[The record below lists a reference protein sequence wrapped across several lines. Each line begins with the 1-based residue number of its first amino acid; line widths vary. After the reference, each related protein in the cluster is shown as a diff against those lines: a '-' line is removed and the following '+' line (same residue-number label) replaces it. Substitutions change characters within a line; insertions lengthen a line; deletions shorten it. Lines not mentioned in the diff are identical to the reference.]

1 MYPSLFIV
9 IILLSIVI
17 RYDAQAFT
25 TPPRTTTIIQCI
37 SSSYYHHTD
46 VVSSRRKN
54 EFHNFVQLYSANTDE
69 EVATT
74 IIQQNCDGASSSA
87 IENQVVYNTA
97 GMPTLTQLIVDD
109 TTNESTVSEE
119 DAEQSYR
126 RGLATIGFITLLF
139 ASNSPS
145 LHSAFAFT
153 TTAPPVLL
161 INALVTVVGKSREL
175 SSCLFVDQIMNKNL
189 RPLFLLPGLSGVV
202 VVSPLLGQIVP
213 DPSKKRLE
221 NDIIAYDDVDD
232 ETTTA
237 TATTTKS
244 LNNFATLAG
253 SSSTIA
259 GAELGL
265 WKTLGTTANIYGL
278 SQTSSDHGAFLI
290 QLTTLI
296 VPAAQGLSGV
306 PIPKRIWTAIGLA
319 LAGVFMFTQD
329 PSQSDCASLQGDLI
343 CALAAIFYATYDLRL
358 FKWGKIVPTDQL
370 ITTKMV
376 TQSLLSFGL
385 LAMLGREE
393 TLDFI
398 LKASYHDLEL
408 VGLVS
413 LWSGLA
419 VNCIAPYLQVS
430 GQQAVGPARAQIL
443 YASQPLWASIMGF
456 VILNEQ
462 FGIEGFIGGA
472 AFLGAMFLAAT
483 ADMPNPDCG
492 VVECEV

>member
-1 MYPSLFIV
+1 M
-9 IILLSIVI
+9 
-17 RYDAQAFT
+17 YDAQAFT

-69 EVATT
+69 EVTT
-74 IIQQNCDGASSSA
+74 IIQQNGDGASSSA
-87 IENQVVYNTA
+87 IENQVVLYTA

-109 TTNESTVSEE
+109 TTNESTISEE

-139 ASNSPS
+139 ASNSPT

-175 SSCLFVDQIMNKNL
+175 SSCLFVDHIMHKNL
-189 RPLFLLPGLSGVV
+189 RPLFLLQGFSGVV
-202 VVSPLLGQIVP
+202 VVSPFLGQIVP

-221 NDIIAYDDVDD
+221 NDIIAYDDVDVS
-232 ETTTA
+232 TT
-237 TATTTKS
+237 TTTKS
-244 LNNFATLAG
+244 LKNFATLAG
-253 SSSTIA
+253 TSSAIA

-296 VPAAQGLSGV
+296 VPVVQGLSGV

-376 TQSLLSFGL
+376 TQSLLSLGL

-398 LKASYHDLEL
+398 SQASYNDLEL

-462 FGIEGFIGGA
+462 FGLEGFIGGA